1 MKKTICILAIIFAA
15 AMTAMLSLTFMVL
28 LPAPKKLQTASCPPA
43 DINAIALLAD
53 EQLKIDM
60 AATTYAV
67 VYRSVSID
75 TQEDNIFTVSYSVDC
90 TETDGTAQYDKR
102 IYRIAYDNATGLCTF
117 LTPLSD
123 G

>member
-60 AATTYAV
+60 AATPYAV

-75 TQEDNIFTVSYSVDC
+75 TQEDNILTVSYSVDC
-90 TETDGTAQYDKR
+90 TVTDGTAQYDKR
-102 IYRIAYDNATGLCTF
+102 IYRIAYDNATRLCTF
-117 LTPLSD
+117 LTPLSN